1 MEKGWGL
8 EKGSPELG
16 LRKGL
21 PGIEWTKPLFWAA
34 KLEARSEGTIR
45 EKGERKG
52 IEMREQGKKKG
63 VGRGVDWRSEVP
75 FTSFASSSSL
85 STSLSVYAREERRK
99 KGLSISRSTSC
110 SLFQLLLQR
119 RLTDCAVNL
128 FVGSKHS
135 PSLAHGSITPVIL
148 FREENRTVSFRESRY
163 WAIDNAHAQPIPRR
177 FKRRRMPTML
187 NESTIANDKSF
198 NMDLVIEGKYTPS
211 WLQ

>member
-1 MEKGWGL
+1 MN
-8 EKGSPELG
+8 
-16 LRKGL
+16 
-21 PGIEWTKPLFWAA
+21 
-34 KLEARSEGTIR
+34 SER
-45 EKGERKG
+45 
-52 IEMREQGKKKG
+52 KKG
-63 VGRGVDWRSEVP
+63 VGKGWRRDGGWRKEVPSWGFGRAFPVSSGLNPCFELRSSRHDPRARYEKRGRGRGLRCENRERKREWGRGVDWRSEVP

-99 KGLSISRSTSC
+99 KGLSISCSSSC

-163 WAIDNAHAQPIPRR
+163 
-177 FKRRRMPTML
+177 
-187 NESTIANDKSF
+187 
-198 NMDLVIEGKYTPS
+198 
-211 WLQ
+211 